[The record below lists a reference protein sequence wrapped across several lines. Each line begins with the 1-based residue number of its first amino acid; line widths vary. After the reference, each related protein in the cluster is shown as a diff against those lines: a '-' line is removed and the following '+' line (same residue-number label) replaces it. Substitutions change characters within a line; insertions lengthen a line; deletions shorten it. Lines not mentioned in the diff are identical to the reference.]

1 MSRRPRL
8 EAIGSLPTAP
18 FETIAYRVV
27 PAKHKE
33 RLVSTEGNRYFPGRY
48 HLAGET
54 GVLYTSL
61 KEAAALSEIRRH
73 SATLPLS
80 EGLVIG
86 KIRIRLTRVADLTRP
101 EHLKTLGI
109 EEGNLVSPDLLPTQ
123 AIGLS
128 ARAAGIQ
135 GLIVPSATG
144 EGNNLVVFEN
154 NLGVGCLIQVESVQP
169 LRES

>member
-8 EAIGSLPTAP
+8 EAIGTLPTAAI
-18 FETIAYRVV
+18 ETIAYRVV
-27 PAKHKE
+27 PAKHKD
-33 RLVSTEGNRYFPGRY
+33 RIVSTEGNRYFPGRY

-61 KEAAALSEIRRH
+61 KDAVALAEVRRH
-73 SATLPLS
+73 TASLPLS
-80 EGLVIG
+80 EGLVLG
-86 KIRIRLTRVADLTRP
+86 KIRIRLTKVADLTKP
-101 EHLKTLGI
+101 EHLNALGI
-109 EEGNLVSPDLLPTQ
+109 EEGHLVSGDFLPTQ
-123 AIGLS
+123 ALGLK

-154 NLGVGCLIQVESVQP
+154 NLGAGCLIQVESVQP
-169 LRES
+169 LQ